1 MIQPYDEALLKQ
13 HFPSYRDPPPA
24 GVFELAIACCG
35 GTSTG
40 PYVAG
45 VLDFIWEA
53 FEEWRKAVALGAAP
67 DHKVMVRNLVG
78 ASAGGLGLGL
88 AVLST
93 LKVFPHVYHDD
104 LWAQYRLADPRLP
117 AEQPK
122 TESPQYRA
130 WVTEISLDRLLSHP
144 EELATGQV
152 YLFHGAPAEICDTV
166 LAMADAAPPARGRD
180 WVYAP
185 LEFRATIG
193 NLRGVPHAMN
203 YNNLPG
209 GGGGV
214 TTQYM
219 QAHRCNV
226 AFAVQTADVDG
237 LTEPLPAEAQDA
249 PPPPLGDAPDAHIM
263 RLETL
268 PPQTPADALERLV
281 FRSAMVATSAIP
293 VVFEVT
299 SVPEV
304 RAAFDWRSA
313 YWDRTRK
320 VALVDLPAWTPPD
333 LADPAYAY
341 DATDGGLF
349 DNRPFDV
356 AHQRLAGVRGVDPQ
370 DGLQAVRAIVLVD
383 PLADDGPTP
392 LANPMESNIIS
403 ILKSLVITPILQDRL
418 DTVDLAQIK
427 DETVYSRYMI
437 APTRE
442 NPTDAGVTWGPTESL
457 MGATLDGFLGFAAQP
472 FREHDFLLGRRNAQQ
487 FLRQHFALPA
497 VHSLFAGRGNWTAEE
512 EALVLN
518 GVPHRPLVPLRGRA
532 ADPQPTP
539 DWAWQAMTPDDVSRY
554 GVLAK
559 ARANAIVGNLQKA
572 ALSGFLGW
580 LFKTFVVGPVWF
592 IVRGMLINAITST
605 LTKAGAS
612 LNPGRAGIAAAVRGG
627 VRSTSRR
634 RTARQ
639 GAAPHRTGGRSWDNG

>member
-1 MIQPYDEALLKQ
+1 MIQPYDVNLLQ
-13 HFPSYRDPPPA
+13 RHFPSYRDAPPP

-45 VLDFIWEA
+45 VLDFVWEA
-53 FEEWRKAVALGAAP
+53 FEEWRAAVAVGAAP
-67 DHKVMVRNLVG
+67 DHRVMVRNLVG

-104 LWAQYRLADPRLP
+104 LWARYRIADPTLP
-117 AEQPK
+117 AQQPK
-122 TESPQYRA
+122 TANPQYRA
-130 WVTEISLDRLLSHP
+130 WVTEITLDRLLSHP
-144 EELATGQV
+144 EELKTGQV

-166 LAMADAAPPARGRD
+166 LAMADAAPPARNRE

-219 QAHRCNV
+219 EAHRDNV
-226 AFAVQTADVDG
+226 AFAVRTGPVDAV
-237 LTEPLPAEAQDA
+237 TELRDGT
-249 PPPPLGDAPDAHIM
+249 PLGDAPDAHFM
-263 RLETL
+263 RLEMF
-268 PPQTPADALERLV
+268 PPRTPEDAQERLV

-299 SVPEV
+299 DVPEV
-304 RAAFDWRSA
+304 RAVYDWRAA
-313 YWDRTRK
+313 YWDRTRQA
-320 VALVDLPAWTPPD
+320 ALVDLPAWTTPD
-333 LADPAYAY
+333 LADPTYPYA
-341 DATDGGLF
+341 ATDGGLF

-356 AHQRLAGVRGVDPQ
+356 AHQRLAGVRGLDPQ

-442 NPTDAGVTWGPTESL
+442 NPTDVTVTWGPTESL
-457 MGATLDGFLGFAAQP
+457 MGATLNGFLGFAAQP

-497 VHSLFAGRGNWTAEE
+497 AHPLFAGRGGWTAEE
-512 EALVLN
+512 QALELN

-532 ADPQPTP
+532 ADVQPMP
-539 DWAWQAMTPDDVSRY
+539 AWPWQAMTPDDVKRY
-554 GVLAK
+554 GDLAK
-559 ARANAIVGNLQKA
+559 ARANAIVDNLKNA
-572 ALSGFLGW
+572 ALKGFGGW
-580 LFKTFVVGPVWF
+580 LIKTLLVGPVWF
-592 IVRGMLINAITST
+592 IARGFLIDAITST

-612 LNPGRAGIAAAVRGG
+612 LNPVGR
-627 VRSTSRR
+627 TSPR
-634 RTARQ
+634 
-639 GAAPHRTGGRSWDNG
+639 P